1 MPPVRMLYGEGG
13 WNMLVSHRVPFA
25 KMWSPSL
32 VPRPKD
38 WPDFVDI
45 VGSFADTPLTPNT
58 PASPNTDDDTVDAV
72 DKEVDAV
79 LPSSPSSH
87 SNSHRKSVSSAASP
101 ETRAEA
107 LDVANGNSPAP
118 PEQQKPEPANK
129 KKPTSNDYEPQ
140 PELAQ
145 FLASGM
151 HTSIILSSSS
161 AINQYIH
168 TTNCTCSCSLLV
180 EILFPVF

>member
-1 MPPVRMLYGEGG
+1 MLYGEGG

-45 VGSFADTPLTPNT
+45 VGSFADTPLTPNKPT
-58 PASPNTDDDTVDAV
+58 SPNTDDDAV

-79 LPSSPSSH
+79 LPSSPSS
-87 SNSHRKSVSSAASP
+87 NSHRKSASSAASP
-101 ETRAEA
+101 DARGET
-107 LDVANGNSPAP
+107 LDGANSNSPAP
-118 PEQQKPEPANK
+118 LEQQQPESAK
-129 KKPTSNDYEPQ
+129 KKASSNDYEPQ

-145 FLASGM
+145 FLASGRK
-151 HTSIILSSSS
+151 SIMILS
-161 AINQYIH
+161 
-168 TTNCTCSCSLLV
+168 
-180 EILFPVF
+180 LFDK